1 MLIECRSCP
10 GMESAR
16 DPAGPG
22 QIASAA
28 HLRAL
33 LDLARLLRAD
43 ARLPEVMN
51 EVARIVSQALGFET
65 VAINLYREDG
75 DVYEVVTVHGND
87 RVRALLLGGVTPAH
101 TWAGM
106 LDPRFET
113 GGSFFVPAGSLKWDK
128 DIRFYT
134 PDLSPPD
141 APGVRTWR
149 PEDALFSRLDG
160 AGGRHHGIISVDE
173 PRDGLRP
180 GDGLLE
186 VLSAIAAHA
195 AQTIENASRFG
206 QLQSALRRHRAV
218 IESSEDGVIAIDPQ
232 GRVLE
237 FNPAA
242 ERIFGYRT
250 ADVIGREMAELIIA
264 PEDRDAHRRGLARG
278 FAGGAWRLLGRR
290 MEVNGLRANGERLPV
305 ELSLTAVQDAAEGAA
320 VVYGF
325 IRDISER
332 RRGEEQLAFLAYH
345 DPLTGLP
352 NRVLIE
358 QQVDL
363 ALARARRSA
372 TSVAL
377 MFVDLDDFKEVN
389 DRLGH
394 AAGDRL
400 LTGVAARLRGVL
412 RDSDVLAR
420 QGGDEFL
427 ILITDLSDDA
437 VRSAE
442 MVATKVLGSLRE
454 PFVVGAAEVR
464 TGASIGISLFPAD
477 AADTEALLRHADAAM
492 YQAKGQSGGRLAFHQ
507 PTGNIVAKRTRVSA
521 QLRKAMT
528 EAELELHYL
537 PIWRAGSERGID
549 GVEALLRWRHPDR
562 GLLRPGSFMDLA
574 DQSAVADD
582 VIDWV
587 FEEVCRHAAGW
598 RAAGLAPRVSV
609 NMSQHQLLAE
619 SFAERFAA
627 VLAEH
632 GLEPGRFLI
641 ELTESA
647 WTVDAE
653 ETLAVVAELRGS
665 GTSFAIDDFG
675 AGYSSLS
682 RMRERSFDVIKIDRA
697 LIADVPGD
705 HTTGAVLRAIV
716 ELARACDAEIIAEGV
731 EDEEQLGFLIDNGIS
746 LMQGYLFGQP
756 LPVAVVTELLHTRL
770 PAGRSTA

>member
-1 MLIECRSCP
+1 
-10 GMESAR
+10 MESAR
-16 DPAGPG
+16 DPSGPG
-22 QIASAA
+22 EIASAA

-65 VAINLYREDG
+65 VVINLYREDG
-75 DVYEVVTVHGND
+75 DVYEVVTVHGDD
-87 RVRALLLGGVTPAH
+87 RVRALLLGDVTPAH
-101 TWAGM
+101 TWAAM

-128 DIRFYT
+128 GIRFYT
-134 PDLSPPD
+134 PEMSPPD
-141 APGVRTWR
+141 APGGRTWR
-149 PEDALFSRLDG
+149 PEDALFARLDG
-160 AGGRHHGIISVDE
+160 AGGRHYGIISVDE

-186 VLSAIAAHA
+186 ILSAIAAHA

-206 QLQSALRRHRAV
+206 QLQSALSRHRAV
-218 IESSEDGVIAIDPQ
+218 IESSQDGVIAIDPQ

-250 ADVIGREMAELIIA
+250 ADVIGRELAALIIA
-264 PEDRDAHRRGLARG
+264 PEDREAHRRGLARG
-278 FAGGAWRLLGRR
+278 FATGDWRLMGRR
-290 MEVNGLRANGERLPV
+290 FEVTGVRADGNRLPV
-305 ELSLTAVQDAAEGAA
+305 ELSLTVVEDGREGAA
-320 VVYGF
+320 AVYGF
-325 IRDISER
+325 VRDISER

-352 NRVLIE
+352 NRILIE
-358 QQVDL
+358 QQLDL
-363 ALARARRSA
+363 ALARARRTA

-377 MFVDLDDFKEVN
+377 MYLDLDDFKEVN

-394 AAGDRL
+394 AAGDQL

-427 ILITDLSDDA
+427 ILLTDLSDDA
-437 VRSAE
+437 VSAAE
-442 MVATKVLGSLRE
+442 MVGTKVLWSLRD

-464 TGASIGISLFPAD
+464 TAASIGISLFPAD

-492 YQAKGQSGGRLAFHQ
+492 YQAKADSDGRLAFHQ
-507 PTGNIVAKRTRVSA
+507 VTGNIVAKRTSISA
-521 QLRKAMT
+521 QLRHAMT

-537 PIWRAGSERGID
+537 PIWRIGPERAVH
-549 GVEALLRWRHPDR
+549 GVEALLRWRHPER
-562 GLLRPGSFMDLA
+562 GLLRPASFMDLA

-587 FEEVCRHAAGW
+587 LAEACRHAAGW
-598 RAAGLAPRVSV
+598 REAGLVPRISL
-609 NMSQHQLLAE
+609 NLSHNQLLAE
-619 SFAERFAA
+619 NFAERFVA

-632 GLEPGRFLI
+632 GLEPNHFLI

-647 WTVDAE
+647 WTVGPE
-653 ETLAVVAELRGS
+653 EMLAVVARLRRS
-665 GTSFAIDDFG
+665 GTTFAIDDFG

-682 RMRERSFDVIKIDRA
+682 RLRERSFDVIKIDRSMFA
-697 LIADVPGD
+697 VVSGER
-705 HTTGAVLRAIV
+705 TTDAVLRAV
-716 ELARACDAEIIAEGV
+716 VDLAAACDAELIAEGV
-731 EDEEQLGFLIDNGIS
+731 ERDDQLAFLRDNGIS
-746 LMQGYLFGQP
+746 LVQGYLFGQP
-756 LPVAVVTELLHTRL
+756 LPLDEVTQLLRGSLAAVRPTV
-770 PAGRSTA
+770 

>member
-1 MLIECRSCP
+1 
-10 GMESAR
+10 MESLR
-16 DPAGPG
+16 DLSGP
-22 QIASAA
+22 SAV

-43 ARLPEVMN
+43 VELPEVMN
-51 EVARIVSQALGFET
+51 EVARIISQALGFET
-65 VAINLYREDG
+65 VVVNLYREDG
-75 DVYEVVTVHGND
+75 NVYEVVTVHGD
-87 RVRALLLGGVTPAH
+87 GRARALLLGDVTPAH
-101 TWAGM
+101 AWAAM

-113 GGSFFVPAGSLKWDK
+113 RGSFFIPAGSLEWDK
-128 DIRFYT
+128 GIRFYI
-134 PDLSPPD
+134 PEMRSSD
-141 APGVRTWR
+141 APAERAWQ
-149 PEDALFSRLDG
+149 PEDALFARLDC
-160 AGGRHHGIISVDE
+160 AAGRHYGIISVDE

-180 GDGLLE
+180 DDGLLE

-195 AQTIENASRFG
+195 AQTIENASRLA

-218 IESSEDGVIAIDPQ
+218 IELSQDGVIAIDPQ

-250 ADVIGREMAELIIA
+250 VDVIGRELAELIIA

-278 FAGGAWRLLGRR
+278 FQTGDWPLVGRR
-290 MEVNGLRANGERLPV
+290 LEVTGVRANGERLPV
-305 ELSLTAVQDAAEGAA
+305 ELSLTAVNDAAAGSAA
-320 VVYGF
+320 VYGF
-325 IRDISER
+325 VRDISER

-352 NRVLIE
+352 NRALVE
-358 QQVDL
+358 QQVEL
-363 ALARARRSA
+363 ALARARRTA

-394 AAGDRL
+394 AAGDQL
-400 LTGVAARLRGVL
+400 LAGVAARLRGVL

-427 ILITDLSDDA
+427 ILITDLSDDV

-442 MVATKVLGSLRE
+442 MVAVKVLGSLRE
-454 PFVVGAAEVR
+454 PFVVGTAEVR

-492 YQAKGQSGGRLAFHQ
+492 YEAKGQSGGRLAFHQ
-507 PTGNIVAKRTRVSA
+507 PTGNITARRTSVSA
-521 QLRKAMT
+521 QLRSAMT
-528 EAELELHYL
+528 GAELELHYL
-537 PIWRAGSERGID
+537 PIWRVAGERRID

-574 DQSAVADD
+574 DQSAVAND

-587 FEEVCRHAAGW
+587 LEEACRHAAGW
-598 RAAGLAPRVSV
+598 RAAGLTPRVSL
-609 NMSQHQLLAE
+609 NISHQQLLAE

-653 ETLAVVAELRGS
+653 ETLAVVAELRSS

-682 RMRERSFDVIKIDRA
+682 RLRECGFDVIKIDRT
-697 LIADVPGD
+697 LIADVPGGQATD
-705 HTTGAVLRAIV
+705 AVLRAML
-716 ELARACDAEIIAEGV
+716 ELARACDTEIIAEGV
-731 EDEEQLGFLIDNGIS
+731 ERAEQLAFLLDNQIS

-756 LPVAVVTELLHTRL
+756 LPLAAVTELLQAGL
-770 PAGRSTA
+770 PAGRTTA